1 LSVLTKVF
9 VVMVAI
15 CSVILVSVTVTFV
28 ANVEN
33 WRQSYQQVDGELKL
47 AKARAQTAQAEV
59 QAHLNQTS
67 EQFVLLKNETAKL
80 RSELEQALRQN
91 AEYESTLTS
100 MEAENSRLNA
110 SVTHLTAA
118 SKTLSDISDRQG
130 SELGNIRDSFDIA
143 KTNLIQTADLYSES
157 ATRVE
162 ILERDL
168 RHKQEQLAALVQ
180 ENEQLASV
188 LQKHNITADA
198 PSEVPAFE
206 PDFAISGTV
215 TQVRQS
221 DDKQDT
227 FVQIDVG
234 QNDGVE
240 ENMKFMVHR
249 DAQFLGTLQ
258 VNLVDARASS
268 GRITLDTGEQI
279 LAGDQILSGPE
290 R

>member
-1 LSVLTKVF
+1 MSVLTKVF

-67 EQFVLLKNETAKL
+67 EQFILLKNETAKL

-91 AEYESTLTS
+91 AEYESTRTS

-118 SKTLSDISDRQG
+118 SKTLTDISDRQG

-180 ENEQLASV
+180 ENEY
-188 LQKHNITADA
+188 K
-198 PSEVPAFE
+198 
-206 PDFAISGTV
+206 
-215 TQVRQS
+215 
-221 DDKQDT
+221 
-227 FVQIDVG
+227 
-234 QNDGVE
+234 
-240 ENMKFMVHR
+240 
-249 DAQFLGTLQ
+249 
-258 VNLVDARASS
+258 
-268 GRITLDTGEQI
+268 ITLEFRSKQI
-279 LAGDQILSGPE
+279 NTTHDKDRNLIDGNPDIAFDSLDIRSFCKKIGSTNENWYLVETREGDF
-290 R
+290 

>member
-1 LSVLTKVF
+1 MSVLTKVF

-91 AEYESTLTS
+91 AEYESTRTS

-118 SKTLSDISDRQG
+118 SKTLTDISDRQG

-157 ATRVE
+157 
-162 ILERDL
+162 
-168 RHKQEQLAALVQ
+168 AALVQ